1 MVSPFIP
8 RSGTGLLVESAAAD
22 WYPLF
27 AFSTMSKP
35 FKRDPQW
42 ARAKQLCRLN
52 MEEIQMAKELGFTPK
67 ALMKNRPAPSEKW
80 KLPVKLW
87 IRELHAERFKS
98 RNQSEKGPTPSAASS
113 PQSGYDDDEEVPF

>member
-1 MVSPFIP
+1 
-8 RSGTGLLVESAAAD
+8 
-22 WYPLF
+22 
-27 AFSTMSKP
+27 MSKP
-35 FKRDPQW
+35 IKHDPKW
-42 ARAKQLCRLN
+42 AKAKQLCRLN

-98 RNQSEKGPTPSAASS
+98 RKKPGKGPTSSAAPP
-113 PQSGYDDDEEVPF
+113 PQSGHDYEEDVPF